1 MTKEEMEV
9 VVAFGNKVKNSWYS
23 VSQCNGNYTVKTAAI
38 KDLLKV
44 GAISESPAKT
54 ADNVVKFVRS
64 KMTKKT
70 TKWYAGELAMALNWF
85 GFQFKGLEFGE
96 NWAKLYFK
104 MYEEFTEWV
113 YYKSGNDKLCDFVYS
128 FCN

>member
-1 MTKEEMEV
+1 MTQSEVEV
-9 VVAFGNKVKNSWYS
+9 VVAFGNKVRNSWYS
-23 VSQCNGNYTVKTAAI
+23 QTQCDGGYTIQTSAI

-44 GAISESPAKT
+44 GAVNESPAKT
-54 ADNVVKFVRS
+54 AENVVKFVRS

-70 TKWYAGELAMALNWF
+70 TKWYAAELAFALNWF
-85 GFQFKGLEFGE
+85 GFQCKDLEYGKT
-96 NWAKLYFK
+96 WAELYFK

>member
-1 MTKEEMEV
+1 MTQNEVEV
-9 VVAFGNKVKNSWYS
+9 VVAFDNKVRNSWYS
-23 VSQCNGNYTVKTAAI
+23 MTQFGGNYTIKTSAI

-44 GAISESPAKT
+44 GAVNESPART
-54 ADNVVKFVRS
+54 AENVVKFVRS

-85 GFQFKGLEFGE
+85 GWQFKDLEFGE
-96 NWAKLYFK
+96 TWAKLYFK
-104 MYEEFTEWV
+104 MYEEFTHWV
-113 YYKSGNDKLCDFVYS
+113 YSKSGNDKLCYFVYS